1 MEQISKYSTEYKYKD
16 EVYEI
21 ELSSESNGILM
32 KFTEKGTPNI
42 IPSLFQR
49 KYDFNELKEK
59 NKFLRIYD
67 TIDELSQFFK
77 DILNQKKLSI
87 IKESNNLKTVWSFI
101 KGTSEDNIQL
111 ILTKGEMKKDDII
124 DSLVKEI
131 KFLKNENVKVNEKV
145 SELEKR
151 ISLLEDKIKGKEK
164 EIFNDEN
171 GLVNKIITNQKEAKE
186 FSNFLFKKDN
196 VQFKLLYQATR
207 DGDKISDIE
216 QKIKGYSPTL
226 FLVYTKKGIKCGGY
240 TKAFWKMDKNYK
252 FDSSAFLYN
261 FSTKKIYNIKNPN
274 EAIICRNDTACFGNY
289 NHSGCCVRNSFFT
302 EKIFENKNKY
312 SYYSDNYDI
321 QGENN
326 SEIEELEIYFCQN

>member
-1 MEQISKYSTEYKYKD
+1 MEQIRKYSIEYKNND
-16 EVYEI
+16 EIYEI

-32 KFTEKGTPNI
+32 KFTEKSTPNI
-42 IPSLFQR
+42 IPSLFIG
-49 KYDFNELKEK
+49 KYDFNELKDK

-67 TIDELSQFFK
+67 TIDELFQFFK

-131 KFLKNENVKVNEKV
+131 KFLKNENIKVNEKV

-151 ISLLEDKIKGKEK
+151 LSLLEDKIKGKEK

-240 TKAFWKMDKNYK
+240 TKALWKMDNNYK
-252 FDSSAFLYN
+252 IDSSAFLYN
-261 FSTKKIYNIKNPN
+261 FSTKKIFNIKNPN
-274 EAIICRNDTACFGNY
+274 EAIYCTNDVACFGN
-289 NHSGCCVRNSFFT
+289 HSFSDYYIRNSFLRET
-302 EKIFENKNKY
+302 IYETKMKS
-312 SYYSDNYDI
+312 SYYSNNYEI
-321 QGENN
+321 QGEN
-326 SEIEELEIYFCQN
+326 EADIEELEIYFCQN